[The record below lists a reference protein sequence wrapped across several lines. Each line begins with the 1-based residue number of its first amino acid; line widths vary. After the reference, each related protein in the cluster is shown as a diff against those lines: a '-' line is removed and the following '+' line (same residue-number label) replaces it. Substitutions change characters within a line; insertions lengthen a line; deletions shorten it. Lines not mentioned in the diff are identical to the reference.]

1 MSVDNNAQ
9 KNVLNWKGVVQ
20 QISEMIGTNT
30 AIIDEYGLI
39 LASKIPQF
47 SVNKLISPTLWAL
60 ILNRKKLAQELELEE
75 ISSVI
80 LETPEFNLVFS
91 CAKFIHLMSEVPKNI
106 DLAQYM
112 PSINRMLLTLDKSTK
127 KKITFDFKALDLSAA
142 YEDLLHDQTG
152 EIEKDRFPIFKSLIK
167 HMKKK

>member
-1 MSVDNNAQ
+1 M
-9 KNVLNWKGVVQ
+9 
-20 QISEMIGTNT
+20 
-30 AIIDEYGLI
+30 
-39 LASKIPQF
+39 
-47 SVNKLISPTLWAL
+47 
-60 ILNRKKLAQELELEE
+60 AQELELEE

-112 PSINRMLLTLDKSTK
+112 PSINRMLITLDKSTK

>member
-9 KNVLNWKGVVQ
+9 KNILNWKGVVQ

-91 CAKFIHLMSEVPKNI
+91 CAKFIHLMSQLN
-106 DLAQYM
+106 
-112 PSINRMLLTLDKSTK
+112 
-127 KKITFDFKALDLSAA
+127 
-142 YEDLLHDQTG
+142 
-152 EIEKDRFPIFKSLIK
+152 
-167 HMKKK
+167 